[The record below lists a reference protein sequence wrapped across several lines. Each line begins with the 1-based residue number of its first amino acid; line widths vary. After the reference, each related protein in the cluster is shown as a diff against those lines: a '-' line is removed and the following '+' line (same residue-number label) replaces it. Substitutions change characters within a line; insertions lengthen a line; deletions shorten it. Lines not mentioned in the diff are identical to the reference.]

1 VSAIQVEPFL
11 FKGSGLL
18 RDQETFINVQGNA
31 IFYNSSK
38 YNEKMDEE
46 LIDENIFEQVII
58 ELIKLV
64 KRKSK

>member
-18 RDQETFINVQGNA
+18 RDQEPFINVQGNA